1 MQYSKKK
8 LTVNVIFFPER
19 NKIIIIIKLKNG
31 SKRANIIFLS
41 ISLIKEFSRPIFR
54 SFSQDSA
61 PDQTFLNVK
70 LLYIIVGDVQGL
82 RDYQS
87 KSSKSLQSQSSILHD
102 CLRSEDSAK
111 TPCIEESE
119 TTALVFLLKEYWSP
133 DWSPKQGR
141 VGCGRQNL
149 YRITAFDSI

>member
-8 LTVNVIFFPER
+8 LTVNVIFFPEK

-61 PDQTFLNVK
+61 P
-70 LLYIIVGDVQGL
+70 
-82 RDYQS
+82 
-87 KSSKSLQSQSSILHD
+87 H
-102 CLRSEDSAK
+102 
-111 TPCIEESE
+111 
-119 TTALVFLLKEYWSP
+119 
-133 DWSPKQGR
+133 
-141 VGCGRQNL
+141 
-149 YRITAFDSI
+149 